1 MYYPYFRGK
10 QNELILL
17 RDQAELIAS
26 SKIIPIIEPV
36 KKNLNPLVRA
46 FDSLEKHRAEYI
58 LIVNPIHGDFEDD
71 NNELLE
77 NLPLSSNIT
86 IGINKSV
93 NFDVDLIKEYIEKF
107 SDYEVAIIHQDFRN
121 GKEFSLEI
129 QEYTNITKHIFV
141 VDGKE
146 SMLYQ
151 NHFSQQGE
159 RVLIQDSFRK
169 QNNKDYEKEEYFSEL
184 HLTYKMLGL
193 SGFGDFLIVG
203 DDYSTSGGPAYAIAI
218 HLTYINEM
226 DEDKMFIKHYKS
238 KRVTGVTDPGGKFLE
253 ALERLVEDIDGK
265 SEFDTKAC
273 KEFKTLYAK
282 QHFPG
287 LGSAKKL
294 SMQHHIEI
302 LAKYLG

>member
-17 RDQAELIAS
+17 REQAKLIAS

-36 KKNLNPLVRA
+36 KKNLNPLIRVYEN
-46 FDSLEKHRAEYI
+46 LNKHNAEF
-58 LIVNPIHGDFEDD
+58 IVIINPIHGDFEDD
-71 NNELLE
+71 NKQLLDSLPTCD
-77 NLPLSSNIT
+77 NLI

-93 NFDVDLIKEYIEKF
+93 NSDFNLLKDYIEKF
-107 SDYEVAIIHQDFRN
+107 SNYNIAIIHQDFGN
-121 GKEFSLEI
+121 GKEFSSEI
-129 QEYTNITKHIFV
+129 SKYENIKKHIFI

-151 NHFSQQGE
+151 NHFSKQGE
-159 RVLIQDSFRK
+159 RILIQDAFRK
-169 QNNKDYEKEEYFSEL
+169 QNNKDYVQQEYFSEL
-184 HLTYKMLGL
+184 HLTYSMFGL

-203 DDYSTSGGPAYAIAI
+203 DDYSTSGGPAYAVAI
-218 HLTYINEM
+218 HLTYINSM

-238 KRVTGVTDPGGKFLE
+238 KRVTGITDPGGKFLE
-253 ALERLVEDIDGK
+253 ALESLVNDIEGK
-265 SEFDTKAC
+265 VEFETEAC
-273 KEFKTLYAK
+273 KEFKSLYER

-302 LAKYLG
+302 FAKYLG